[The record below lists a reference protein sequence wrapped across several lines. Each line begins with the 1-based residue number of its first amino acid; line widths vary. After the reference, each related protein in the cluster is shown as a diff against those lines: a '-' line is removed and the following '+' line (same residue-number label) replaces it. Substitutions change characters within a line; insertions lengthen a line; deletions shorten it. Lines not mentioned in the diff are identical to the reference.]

1 MTRLTISEHAQQ
13 PLHKRNMWRMLFVKS
28 SKSASRHEWPE
39 NRTRSAGQA
48 DKTVRNEQE
57 SPLLPGWPERPPLLE
72 VVAGVAAGAAPG
84 GANLGPLAC
93 VNSHIVSPMHA
104 ELAYL
109 YACKRYL
116 STIYLQDASVEGNGS
131 GAGSDSPGSS
141 RSARSPRAAASRPCA
156 A

>member
-1 MTRLTISEHAQQ
+1 MTRITISKHAQQ
-13 PLHKRNMWRMLFVKS
+13 PLHKRKMWRMLFVES

-39 NRTRSAGQA
+39 HRTRSVRLT
-48 DKTVRNEQE
+48 KPPRNEQE
-57 SPLLPGWPERPPLLE
+57 SPLSPGWPERPPLLE
-72 VVAGVAAGAAPG
+72 VVAAVAAGAAPG
-84 GANLGPLAC
+84 GANLGQLAC
-93 VNSHIVSPMHA
+93 VNSHIVSPMPA
-104 ELAYL
+104 EIACL

-116 STIYLQDASVEGNGS
+116 STSHLRDASVEGNGS